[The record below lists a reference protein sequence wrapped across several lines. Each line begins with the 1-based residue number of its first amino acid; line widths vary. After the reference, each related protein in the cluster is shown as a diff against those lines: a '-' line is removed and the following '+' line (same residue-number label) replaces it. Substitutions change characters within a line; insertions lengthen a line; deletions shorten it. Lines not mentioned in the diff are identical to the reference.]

1 VAGDLTIGTG
11 AALAPPGDVPIVDVD
26 MTTWEFNQDPY
37 PALEKWRELG
47 PVVFSARHARYLVT
61 SYRSCSRVL
70 RDLSHF
76 NSAQL
81 SGFFEDHFG
90 GLTMEAL
97 DTPRHDAMRGIWAED
112 FQREELQQVRP
123 AVEEIVAAQVGPF
136 AARVRD
142 GDVVDGIAD
151 MARAIPT
158 SVIAHMLGVEPEMY
172 RQFARWS
179 DAMGRNSEGLLD
191 VTDRGAELRRRSQ
204 AGTAALNEYFAAVIA
219 DRRCSPDAR
228 EASDLVGK
236 MVCHSAIADM
246 TDREIVASNTQLVF
260 AGTETTTKLMAAT
273 LVALAE
279 HPDQRSA
286 VVEDRSLIPGAVEE
300 VHRWRTLTQS
310 IPRHACAPDSTIDG
324 VHIPQ
329 GAQVDLL
336 TGAANRDP
344 ERWPNP
350 AEFDIFRPAKQHLGF
365 GFGMHICLGLNLTRL
380 EVQIWLDRF
389 LDELPEYRIVPP
401 VDYGRNF
408 PIRSP
413 QVVNIAMA

>member
-1 VAGDLTIGTG
+1 MARDQTIRAGAT
-11 AALAPPGDVPIVDVD
+11 LAPSSDVPVVDVD

-37 PALEKWRELG
+37 PTLEKWRELG
-47 PVVFSARHARYLVT
+47 PVVFNARHSRFLVM
-61 SYRSCSRVL
+61 SYRNCSRVL

-81 SGFFEDHFG
+81 NGFFEDHFG
-90 GLTMEAL
+90 GITMEAL
-97 DTPRHDAMRGIWAED
+97 DTPRHDEMRGIWADD
-112 FQREELQQVRP
+112 FQREHLQRLR
-123 AVEEIVAAQVGPF
+123 AAIEEIVAAQVDPF

-142 GDVVDGIAD
+142 GNVVDGVAD

-158 SVIAHMLGVEPEMY
+158 SVIAHMLGVEPGMY

-179 DAMGRNSEGLLD
+179 DAMGRMSEGLLD
-191 VTDRGAELRRRSQ
+191 VTERGAELRRRSQ
-204 AGTAALNEYFAAVIA
+204 AGTAALNKYFSGVIA
-219 DRRCSPDAR
+219 DRRCSMGVP

-236 MVCHSAIADM
+236 MVCHGAIADM

-260 AGTETTTKLMAAT
+260 AGTETTTKLIAAT

-279 HPDQRSA
+279 HPDQRRA

-300 VHRWRTLTQS
+300 VHRWRTLTQA

-324 VHIPQ
+324 VHIPR

-344 ERWPNP
+344 RRWPSP
-350 AEFDIFRPAKQHLGF
+350 EEFDIFRPAKQHLGF

-380 EVQIWLDRF
+380 EVQLWLDRF
-389 LDELPEYRIVPP
+389 LDELPEYRVVPP

-408 PIRSP
+408 PIRGP
-413 QVVNIAMA
+413 QAVNITMT

>member
-1 VAGDLTIGTG
+1 MRAGAT
-11 AALAPPGDVPIVDVD
+11 LAPPGDVPIVDAD
-26 MTTWEFNQDPY
+26 MTTWEFNSDPY
-37 PALEKWRELG
+37 PTLEKWRELG
-47 PVVFSARHARYLVT
+47 PVVFSARHSRYLVT
-61 SYRSCSRVL
+61 SYRNCSRVL
-70 RDLSHF
+70 RDLNHF

-90 GLTMEAL
+90 DITMEAL
-97 DTPRHDAMRGIWAED
+97 DTPRHDQMRGIWADD
-112 FQREELQQVRP
+112 FQREQLQRMRP

-142 GDVVDGIAD
+142 GDVVDGVAD

-179 DAMGRNSEGLLD
+179 DAMGRMSEGRLD
-191 VTDRGAELRRRSQ
+191 ATERGAELQRRSQ
-204 AGTAALNEYFAAVIA
+204 AGTAALNKYFSGVIA
-219 DRRCSPDAR
+219 DRRCPMDAP

-236 MVCHSAIADM
+236 MVCHGAIAAM

-260 AGTETTTKLMAAT
+260 AGTETTTKLIAAT

-279 HPDQRSA
+279 HPDQRRA
-286 VVEDRSLIPGAVEE
+286 VVEDRSLIPAAVEE

-344 ERWPNP
+344 QRWPNP

-365 GFGMHICLGLNLTRL
+365 GFGIHICLGLNLTRL
-380 EVQIWLDRF
+380 EVQLWLDRF

-408 PIRSP
+408 PIRGP
-413 QVVNIAMA
+413 QAVNITMA